1 MNLKEILI
9 RNYYNRKGYK
19 NAVAITPAV
28 LKSEIDEI
36 RETLLTL
43 ESYNEKQYSK
53 LIDVLVAL
61 QRFKEAIIVRNK
73 NGR

>member
-9 RNYYNRKGYK
+9 RNYYDRKGYR
-19 NAVAITPAV
+19 NAVVITPAV

-36 RETLLTL
+36 REALLAL

-61 QRFKEAIIVRNK
+61 QRFKEAIIVRDK
-73 NGR
+73 NRR